1 MALVLTRRA
10 GEELLLKLE
19 SDISESEL
27 QQLMTDGVQIRIA
40 RIDGQQAKISIHAP
54 PAVSIM
60 RTELLEAIPPHG
72 QGDTGS

>member
-1 MALVLTRRA
+1 MALVLTRRS

-40 RIDGQQAKISIHAP
+40 RIDGQQAKISIEAP
-54 PAVSIM
+54 LAVSIV
-60 RTELLEAIPPHG
+60 RAELLP
-72 QGDTGS
+72 T